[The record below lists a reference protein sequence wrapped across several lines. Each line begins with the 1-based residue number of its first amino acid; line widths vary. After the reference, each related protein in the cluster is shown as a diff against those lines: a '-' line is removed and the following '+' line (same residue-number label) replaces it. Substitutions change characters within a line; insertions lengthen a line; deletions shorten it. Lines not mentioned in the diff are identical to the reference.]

1 MKRAPLKLPFEY
13 RDTPDLRVLDLT
25 PDGIR
30 CIPVLGRTHLRSFGP
45 ATTSEEHEHEEC
57 IEISFCQ
64 RGELVF
70 DSMGKEYPFHPGMV
84 FVSRPNERH
93 HLRVFPKGLLMYW
106 LFFRIP
112 KRNGPLLSLPP
123 KEARW
128 LTDSLLSMPHRLFQ
142 GGDRIRLAFQRVF
155 NVYDSEP
162 AGTPQRTFR
171 LRVAVQDLLL
181 ALVDASNASPT
192 GTAGSRLE
200 QAVAEIR
207 ADPVKP
213 ISLDALVARFAISP
227 SSLIQQFKQ
236 LTGLPPV
243 AFRNACRIDLAK
255 RELENGVRSIAG
267 LAAMLG
273 YSSAQNF
280 ATQFRL
286 ATGKTPREWR
296 HRALGISPK
305 YNFGE

>member
-1 MKRAPLKLPFEY
+1 MIDKRLPLKLPFAY
-13 RDTPDLRVLDLT
+13 RDTPELRVLDLT

-30 CIPVLGRTHLRSFGP
+30 CVPVLGRTHLRAHRVV
-45 ATTSEEHEHEEC
+45 ATNEEHVHEEC

-70 DSMGKEYPFHPGMV
+70 DSMGKEYPFNPGMV

-112 KRNGPLLSLPP
+112 KRDCPLQALPTA
-123 KEARW
+123 EARW
-128 LTDSLLSMPHRLFQ
+128 LVKALLSMPHRLFP

-155 NVYDSEP
+155 SVYDSEP

-181 ALVDASNASPT
+181 ALVDASNASPADA
-192 GTAGSRLE
+192 AGSRLE
-200 QAVAEIR
+200 QAVDEIR

-213 ISLDALVARFAISP
+213 IALDALVARFAISP
-227 SSLIQQFKQ
+227 SSLIQQFKR
-236 LTGLPPV
+236 LTGLPPL

-255 RELENGVRSIAG
+255 RELEHGVRSIAG

-296 HRALGISPK
+296 HGLQMIV
-305 YNFGE
+305 

>member
-155 NVYDSEP
+155 SAYDSEP
-162 AGTPQRTFR
+162 GGTPQRTLR
-171 LRVAVQDLLL
+171 LRIAVQDLLMAIL
-181 ALVDASNASPT
+181 DASAVSPE
-192 GTAGSRLE
+192 AQSDSPIE
-200 QAVAEIR
+200 QVIAEIR
-207 ADPVKP
+207 ANPVKP
-213 ISLDALVARFAISP
+213 FSLDDLVARLSVSP
-227 SSLIQQFKQ
+227 SSLILQFKR
-236 LTGLPPV
+236 LTGLPPL
-243 AFRNACRIDLAK
+243 AFRNACRIARAK
-255 RELENGVRSIAG
+255 HELEQGTRSIAA
-267 LAAMLG
+267 LATMLG

-286 ATGKTPREWR
+286 ATGKTPRAWR
-296 HRALGISPK
+296 KP
-305 YNFGE
+305 E